1 MFFLLRV
8 RAIIA
13 VLVFVLIGAVTLSG
27 APNASDL
34 YQQGMQ
40 RYQAKDYKGA
50 EFYFSQVCQADPQN
64 NQARFYAAVSMAMQ
78 GKPGLAKQQIFT
90 VPY

>member
-1 MFFLLRV
+1 MFFFLRFRV
-8 RAIIA
+8 FTS
-13 VLVFVLIGAVTLSG
+13 VLFIVLIGSAAFAG
-27 APNASDL
+27 APNSSAL
-34 YQQGMQ
+34 YQKGMKS
-40 RYQAKDYKGA
+40 YQAKDYKGA